1 MIDRLEILIALA
13 RERHFGRAA
22 EVLGITQPSLS
33 AGLKALERQ
42 LGVQLV
48 RRGAR
53 YEGLTPEGERAL
65 DWARRIV
72 AEARAFRA
80 DMRVMR
86 EGITGE
92 LRLGV
97 IPTAAACVA
106 PLTARFLS
114 RNPQALLAIS
124 SLSSDA
130 IVDGIDALELDAALT
145 YLDTAPPRLLRR
157 PLYDERYLLV
167 ERNERAGAASWEEAA
182 ARPLALLSRDMR
194 NRAVIDRHLAATG
207 ADGTAPRISSSSTLA
222 LIGFVAAGGWATIL
236 PAALVEGLPL
246 PPGVTA
252 RSLPGAAERIGLVA
266 REREPQPPIVAALL
280 ATLPE
285 VSLSLL
291 A

>member
-1 MIDRLEILIALA
+1 MIDRLEILVALA

-22 EVLGITQPSLS
+22 ETLGIAQPTLS

-72 AEARAFRA
+72 AEARAFHS

-97 IPTAAACVA
+97 IPTAAARLA
-106 PLTARFLS
+106 ALTARFLA
-114 RNPQALLAIS
+114 RNPEALLAIT

-130 IVDGIDALELDAALT
+130 IVAGIDALELDAAVT
-145 YLDTAPPRLLRR
+145 YLDTAPARLLRR

-167 ERNERAGAASWEEAA
+167 AGGGQAGAASWAEAA
-182 ARPLALLSRDMR
+182 TLPLALLTRDMR
-194 NRAVIDRHLAATG
+194 NRAVIDRHLAESG
-207 ADGTAPRISSSSTLA
+207 AAGTTPRISSNSTLA
-222 LIGFVAAGGWATIL
+222 LLGFVAEGKWATIL
-236 PAALVEGLPL
+236 PEALAIGLPM

-252 RSLPGAAERIGLVA
+252 RALPGTPERVGLIA

-280 ATLPE
+280 ASLPRAQP
-285 VSLSLL
+285 SRMP
-291 A
+291 